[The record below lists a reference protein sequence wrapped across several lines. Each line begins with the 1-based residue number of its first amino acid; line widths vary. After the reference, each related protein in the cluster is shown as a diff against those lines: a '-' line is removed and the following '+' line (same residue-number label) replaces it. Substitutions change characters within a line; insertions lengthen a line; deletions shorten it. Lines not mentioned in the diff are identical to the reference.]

1 MSERNPPRV
10 LLVDDDHDSRELY
23 VQILEWAGFDV
34 RWAEDGETALRIAA
48 QHAPEAVVLDI
59 ILPRRDGIA
68 LLGDFRQAPEMA
80 AVPVIALTG
89 YPDAADRARSAGGF
103 SQVLE
108 KPCEPFT
115 LIRTVRRLLDLSL
128 TRSG

>member
-1 MSERNPPRV
+1 MEERNPPRV

-34 RWAEDGETALRIAA
+34 QAAEDGEAALVIVS
-48 QHAPEAVVLDI
+48 QYAPEAVVLDI
-59 ILPRRDGIA
+59 NLPRRDGIRV
-68 LLGDFRQAPEMA
+68 LRDLRQLPETA
-80 AVPVIALTG
+80 AIPVIALTG

-115 LIRTVRRLLDLSL
+115 LIKAVRRQLDLGL
-128 TRSG
+128 ATNG